1 MQKLE
6 SQIMSGEMYG
16 GQTTVEYAI
25 VVAIVLGVAAL
36 LVAFRDQ
43 IGTMISNATTRLGN
57 LFASLTNN
65 MAAPNVTNGK

>member
-6 SQIMSGEMYG
+6 SQIMSGEIYG

-36 LVAFRDQ
+36 LIAFRDQ
-43 IGTMISNATTRLGN
+43 IGNMITNATSGLSN
-57 LFASLTNN
+57 LFSNLSK
-65 MAAPNVTNGK
+65 GF

>member
-43 IGTMISNATTRLGN
+43 IGNMISNATAGLKSLFNN
-57 LFASLTNN
+57 LSTS
-65 MAAPNVTNGK
+65 MK

>member
-6 SQIMSGEMYG
+6 SQIMSGEIYG

-36 LVAFRDQ
+36 LIAFRNQ
-43 IGTMISNATTRLGN
+43 IGNMISNATTKLN
-57 LFASLTNN
+57 ELFSGLSNN
-65 MAAPNVTNGK
+65 MSTTK